1 MTYTL
6 PIPAGKIFYPAEG
19 DNEGDDAFDAEQVR
33 AAYDKGLK
41 DAAGVLTKLIT
52 MAPTF
57 NEAFAFSLAQ
67 ETIRAMKGTL

>member
-6 PIPAGKIFYPAEG
+6 PPKLPIDKHTPTGIVIYG
-19 DNEGDDAFDAEQVR
+19 YTAEQMS
-33 AAYDKGLK
+33 AAYEQGLE

-57 NEAFAFSLAQ
+57 NEAFAFSLVQ